1 MLITLHAVSPTPNLS
16 VGLHRACWVDNESV
30 VVPPD
35 HKGLRIDMKSKP
47 RLALEMENVAQVLYA
62 VTNGHIILRPA
73 WLWKA

>member
-1 MLITLHAVSPTPNLS
+1 M
-16 VGLHRACWVDNESV
+16 DNESV

-73 WLWKA
+73 WL